1 MAADII
7 QVNHDLL
14 GKGQEKEK
22 EKKKKKKRSEI
33 GKMEFILGLTFFE

>member
-7 QVNHDLL
+7 QVNQYLL
-14 GKGQEKEK
+14 GKEKEK
-22 EKKKKKKRSEI
+22 AEAKKKKKKRSEI